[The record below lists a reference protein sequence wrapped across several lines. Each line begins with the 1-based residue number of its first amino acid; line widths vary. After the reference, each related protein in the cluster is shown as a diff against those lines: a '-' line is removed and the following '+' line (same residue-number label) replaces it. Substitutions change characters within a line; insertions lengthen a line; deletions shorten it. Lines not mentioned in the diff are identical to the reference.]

1 MRRSEEAYQE
11 LLRLIRSGE
20 VPSGTVLTEQELVE
34 RLGVSR
40 TPIREAIARL
50 MQYGVIS
57 RRPGSS
63 VVVQAMDL
71 SRYVQLAEVR
81 GVLESYAARLFVRNA
96 TEADLAVLE
105 QLARAV
111 DEADAA
117 VDNDRLIAAE
127 TEFHSFVMK
136 RCGNTELAHLLETTG
151 LLTTFMALP
160 PLPLPGPKPSKSA
173 TLHQDLA
180 AVLKRRDPEEAERA
194 MRVHIG
200 TYSSIVVP
208 SSKTRE

>member
-11 LLRLIRSGE
+11 LLRMIRSGE
-20 VPSGTVLTEQELVE
+20 LPSGTVVTEQELVD

-40 TPIREAIARL
+40 TPIREALSRL
-50 MQYGVIS
+50 MQYGVVS

-96 TEADLAVLE
+96 TEADMAVLE

-111 DEADAA
+111 DEAAAENAQADA
-117 VDNDRLIAAE
+117 VVTTE
-127 TEFHSFVMK
+127 TEFHSFIVK
-136 RCGNTELAHLLETTG
+136 RCGNTELAGMLEQTS
-151 LLTTFMALP
+151 LLTTFIGLP
-160 PLPLPGPKPSKSA
+160 TIPLSEPLTAGSA
-173 TLHQDLA
+173 TLHQNLV
-180 AVLKRRDPEEAERA
+180 AVFRRRDPDEAERA
-194 MRVHIG
+194 MRTHTG
-200 TYSSIVVP
+200 AYSLP
-208 SSKTRE
+208 GPER